1 MFDYIIRR
9 ILLLIPT
16 IIIVAIIAFSVTHL
30 MPGDPVRLMMGDFA
44 SEEQVAKVKK
54 ELGFD
59 QPIPVQFVIWV
70 KNMAKGNL
78 GSSIFLFES
87 VSSAIASRF
96 EPTLMLAII
105 GQFLGVIIGVPLGV
119 LAATK
124 HRTVVDQ
131 ASIGISLIGLSIPSF
146 VFALG
151 LMLLFALEL
160 QWFPVA
166 GYKPISEVGWG
177 AIKYLVLPGL
187 SLGIGQ
193 SAIIARMTRSA
204 MLDVISQDY
213 ILTARSKGLAEH
225 VVIFKH
231 ALRNALIPVVSVV
244 GLSMAFLLG
253 GTWIIEVIFA
263 IPGTGQ
269 LALTSIARRDYAV
282 IQGCLVWVAF
292 IYLIV
297 NIIVDLSYAFI
308 NPRIRYK

>member
-1 MFDYIIRR
+1 MLDYVIRR

-16 IIIVAIIAFSVTHL
+16 IVIVAIIAFSVTHL
-30 MPGDPVRLMMGDFA
+30 MPGDPVRLMLGNFA
-44 SEEQVAKVKK
+44 SEERVAVVKK

-59 QPIPVQFVIWV
+59 KPLPTQFVIWV
-70 KNMAKGNL
+70 KNVAQGNL
-78 GSSIFLFES
+78 GTSIFLFES

-96 EPTLMLAII
+96 EPTLLLAII
-105 GQFLGVIIGVPLGV
+105 GQFLGIIIGVPLGV

-160 QWFPVA
+160 RWFPVA
-166 GYKPISEVGWG
+166 GYRPISEIGWG
-177 AIKYLVLPGL
+177 VVKYLTLPGL

-213 ILTARSKGLAEH
+213 ILTARSKGLSEQ

-269 LALTSIARRDYAV
+269 LALTSISRRDYFV
-282 IQGCLVWVAF
+282 IQGCLVWVAI
-292 IYLIV
+292 IYLLV
-297 NIIVDLSYAFI
+297 NIIVDVSYAFI
-308 NPRIRYK
+308 NPRIRFK